1 MSIEV
6 DIQSRGFTVDEKL
19 SEYVNKKASKLD
31 RYITGLD
38 RAQIL
43 LTYAKTARQASDRFV
58 VQITLHGKKILL
70 RSEERAEDIYVAYDV
85 ALDKIQ
91 RRIERFKVKR
101 FRGKGDKVS
110 IGEAAME
117 IIQEEIA
124 AEMAEEEEPVIARRK
139 KFTLYPMNEMEAINQ
154 MELLGHE
161 DFFIFFNMDTNA
173 VNVLYR
179 RSDNSY
185 GLIDTELA

>member
-91 RRIERFKVKR
+91 RRIERFKGKR

-139 KFTLYPMNEMEAINQ
+139 KFTLYPMNETEAINQ

-179 RSDNSY
+179 RRDNSY